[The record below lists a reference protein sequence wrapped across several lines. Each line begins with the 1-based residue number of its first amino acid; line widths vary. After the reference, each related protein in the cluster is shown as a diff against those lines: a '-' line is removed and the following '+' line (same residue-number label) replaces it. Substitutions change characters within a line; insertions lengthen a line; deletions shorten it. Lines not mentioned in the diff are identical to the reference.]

1 MNLSLT
7 YAYKYYASKNK
18 RVNFFELSVK
28 ICRNLKINLTE
39 AMVQRCFSKLCKI
52 YRKTLV
58 PATLLKRLW
67 HRCFLVNFV
76 KFYFILFLFSHISP
90 F

>member
-1 MNLSLT
+1 MNLSLA

-39 AMVQRCFSKLCKI
+39 AMVQRCF
-52 YRKTLV
+52 
-58 PATLLKRLW
+58 
-67 HRCFLVNFV
+67 
-76 KFYFILFLFSHISP
+76 
-90 F
+90 